1 MGAVLCKRFAL
12 KMFRL
17 TPVLVL
23 CLAAAALGKV
33 RTSKRPGFMMG
44 NPLYDPV
51 WEDDLKV
58 VGGEEVVPG
67 SRPYQLSFQYDFGF
81 HFCGA
86 IAYTGDYAITA
97 AHCCEGQSA
106 SSLRMIACEHNLF
119 EEDGQAV
126 ANVLSLTVH
135 ENYGPFGFEN
145 DICLVEHDNVAGL
158 ECAWGPIQT
167 VTMPSQGQ
175 DWEAGS
181 NARVS
186 GWGTLSSGGSSP
198 DTLYAVNVPVVSDDD
213 CADAYG
219 NDMDGPTMI
228 CAGEAGK
235 DSCQGDSGGPMTCGT
250 DDMDPLC
257 GIVSWG
263 RGCALAGYPG
273 VYAQASTYVDWCQI
287 NSSK

>member
-1 MGAVLCKRFAL
+1 MGAVLNKRFAC

-17 TPVLVL
+17 TTVLVL
-23 CLAAAALGKV
+23 CLAAVALGKV

-51 WEDDLKV
+51 WEDDSKI

-86 IAYTGDYAITA
+86 IAYTADYAITA

-106 SSLRMIACEHNLF
+106 GDLRIVAGEHNLF
-119 EEDGQAV
+119 EEDGQV
-126 ANVLSLTVH
+126 KVNVLGLQVH
-135 ENYGPFGFEN
+135 ESYGPFGFEN
-145 DICLVEHDNVAGL
+145 DICLINHETVELGGNIMG
-158 ECAWGPIQT
+158 

-175 DWEAGS
+175 DWDAGS

-198 DTLYAVNVPVVSDDD
+198 DTLQAVNVPVVSDAD
-213 CADAYG
+213 CEDAYG
-219 NDMDGPTMI
+219 SDMDGPTMI
-228 CAGEAGK
+228 CAGEEGK
-235 DSCQGDSGGPMTCGT
+235 DSCQGDSGGPMTCGE

-273 VYAQASTYVDWCQI
+273 VYTQASTYVDWCME
-287 NSSK
+287 NSY